1 MGQGGPEE
9 LRDGRAHRDAVRVAR
24 VDTAE
29 QGFHQAVD
37 DLAAEAG
44 RHVLPHRHVVADLGA
59 RQIGVALDAGQAL
72 VGQDPGEGGRGAWHA
87 HHVALGHGPQGAP
100 GPEGGG
106 GGGGRLEPV
115 GEAHLAGEGDRLGA
129 AGQHRL
135 GAEVDAGAR
144 DLAGQQLAAD
154 PVRGLQDGH
163 SRATVQQ
170 LVRGGQPRDP
180 GPDDDD
186 MPGVAPDVRP

>member
-1 MGQGGPEE
+1 MGQGGLEE

-24 VDTAE
+24 VDAAE

-37 DLAAEAG
+37 DLPAEAG

-59 RQIGVALDAGQAL
+59 GQVGVALDTGQAL
-72 VGQDPGEGGRGAWHA
+72 VGQDPGEGGRGAGDA
-87 HHVALGHGPQGAP
+87 HDVPLGHRPQGAP
-100 GPEGGG
+100 GPERGR

-115 GEAHLAGEGDRLGA
+115 GEAGLAREGDRLRA

-135 GAEVDAGAR
+135 GAEVDARAR

-163 SRATVQQ
+163 SRTPLQQ
-170 LVRGGQPRDP
+170 FVRGGEPRDP

-186 MPGVAPDVRP
+186 MPGVAPDVRT